1 MLAWIGRIIAVC
13 FCVGLMACSAAAV
26 WVCNYV
32 TTATAEDKLLLNLD
46 NLEQSQSSIVY
57 TQHYDA
63 DDQGIGDWYESQ
75 VFKSPNSH
83 RLKVELAEIPVNLQN
98 AFICT
103 EDKDFWEHHGVSFKR
118 TITAALNELSGN
130 RLLGSKQGAS
140 TLEQQLIKN
149 ILDDDESDGW
159 EGIQRKMREI
169 YRAWN
174 LDNLYSKETILEN
187 YLNTI
192 SFTGTLQ
199 GVQTAAKEYFDKDV
213 SELSLPECAVIASIT
228 KNPTKYNPYTNPEEL
243 IGRRNHV
250 LDNMYEQGKISE
262 SDHAA
267 AVAAP
272 LVMAE
277 KSDDEVKT
285 SSSNQSYYEDAIFK
299 TLTEQIMEKEGISE
313 KAAQNLIYTGGFQIY
328 SCENPDLQASM
339 EKIMVTDADKY
350 FPAGWKEEEVKEL
363 RDYDIPV
370 YAEDGVTLKTKTN
383 EDGSVSYFRKV
394 RTQAAM
400 ATMDYDGN
408 VRAIV
413 GGIGEKQADLGL
425 NRATD
430 APRQCGST
438 MKPIGPYALAI
449 EYGLYNWSSMLNDS
463 PLYAKED
470 MKVRND
476 EYCRAHG
483 LSGLSDE
490 ALKAYPAAWR
500 DWPRNYGNSYSYQDV
515 PLYVGLYKS
524 LNTIAARVGETV
536 GHDKIYNFAK
546 NTLNMSTLVPEDNS
560 LASMILGSQSYGVT
574 TLDLAAAYQIF
585 YDGTYNTPRFYTE
598 VYDSDGNL
606 YLEADMS
613 EYQALTPE
621 TARIM
626 NRLLRNVLT
635 VGTAAGKTPTG
646 GNMEAIGKTGT
657 ASDWKDFSFVGL
669 TPYYVTATWWGYDD
683 PAKMKSLGST
693 KNCSSAWKAL
703 MDDVQKD
710 MNSKKFPTADGVVS
724 AAFCQE
730 TGLLANP
737 GCPSKGTGYY
747 KRDDLPGH
755 CDMH

>member
-1 MLAWIGRIIAVC
+1 
-13 FCVGLMACSAAAV
+13 MACSAAAV

-57 TQHYDA
+57 KQHYDA
-63 DDQGIGDWYESQ
+63 DDQGMGDWYESTI
-75 VFKSPNSH
+75 FKSPNSH
-83 RLKVELAEIPVNLQN
+83 RLKVELSQIPENLQN

-103 EDKDFWEHHGVSFKR
+103 EDKDFWNHHGVSFKR
-118 TITAALNELSGN
+118 TLAAAINELTN
-130 RLLGSKQGAS
+130 NKLLGSKQGAS

-149 ILDDDESDGW
+149 ILDDDDSHGWDG
-159 EGIQRKMREI
+159 IKRKMREI

-174 LDNLYSKETILEN
+174 LDNMYSKETILEN

-199 GVQTAAKEYFDKDV
+199 GVQTAANEYFDKDV
-213 SELSLPECAVIASIT
+213 SELTLPECAVIASIT

-243 IGRRNHV
+243 LARRNLV
-250 LDNMYEQGKISE
+250 LDNMYNQGKINETDWQEAKASSLVLAE
-262 SDHAA
+262 EEGEEQ
-267 AVAAP
+267 VA
-272 LVMAE
+272 
-277 KSDDEVKT
+277 T
-285 SSSNQSYYEDAIFK
+285 TSNQSYYEDAIFRS
-299 TLTEQIMEKEGISE
+299 LTAQIMEKEGISE

-328 SCENPDLQASM
+328 SCENPDLQRSM
-339 EKIMVTDADKY
+339 ETIMMNDGDKY
-350 FPAGWKEEEVKEL
+350 FPAGWREEEVAEL
-363 RDYDIPV
+363 HDYDVPV
-370 YAEDGVTLKTKTN
+370 YAEDGVTPKTKTKD
-383 EDGSVSYFRKV
+383 DGTTVYFRKV

-400 ATMDYDGN
+400 VSMDFDGN
-408 VRAIV
+408 VRGVV
-413 GGIGEKQADLGL
+413 GGIGEKTADLGL

-438 MKPIGPYALAI
+438 MKPIGPYSLAV

-470 MKVRND
+470 MKVRD
-476 EYCRAHG
+476 DDYCRKHG
-483 LSGLSDE
+483 LSGLSDQ
-490 ALKAYPAAWR
+490 ALKAYPGAWR
-500 DWPRNYGNSYSYQDV
+500 DWPRNYSNTYSYQNIPV
-515 PLYVGLYKS
+515 YEGLYRS

-536 GHDKIYNFAK
+536 GADKIFNFAK

-560 LASMILGSQSYGVT
+560 LASMIMGSQSYGVT
-574 TLDLAAAYQIF
+574 TLDLCAAFQIF

-598 VYDSDGNL
+598 VYDSEGNL

-626 NRLLRNVLT
+626 NRMLRNVIT
-635 VGTAAGKTPTG
+635 VGTASKVGGPKA
-646 GNMEAIGKTGT
+646 GNMESIGKTGT

-669 TPYYVTATWWGYDD
+669 TPYYVTATWWGYDE
-683 PAKMKSLGST
+683 PTKMKNLGST
-693 KNCSSAWKAL
+693 KNCASAWKAL
-703 MDDVQKD
+703 MEDVQD
-710 MNSKKFPTADGVVS
+710 GMTTKKFPDAEGVVT
-724 AAFCQE
+724 AAFCRD

-737 GCPSKGTGYY
+737 GCPNQSVGYY
-747 KRDDLPGH
+747 KKNDLPGH